1 MRLPLIT
8 VKSIL
13 AEEAVFMMKVLEQV
27 KRWMDVLGLED
38 HMEVME
44 VMVDLNQMNLIS
56 KLPVKVL
63 KAILS
68 HITLD
73 KKQSMKDLGVL
84 VEIFTVKKLVVME
97 VA

>member
-1 MRLPLIT
+1 MRLPLII

-13 AEEAVFMMKVLEQV
+13 AEEVVFMMKVLEQV
-27 KRWMDVLGLED
+27 KRWMDVLALED

-44 VMVDLNQMNLIS
+44 AMADLNQMNLIS
-56 KLPVKVL
+56 KHLVKVL

-73 KKQSMKDLGVL
+73 KKQSMRDLEVL
-84 VEIFTVKKLVVME
+84 VEINIVKKLVVME